1 MPGKTNVGAE
11 GRNKLPKK
19 RRNEVKGDPRGHK
32 RRVPKKK
39 VKKSAEEKRLLAHKE
54 MTKDEAYMAPKAL
67 AEKKRLKAHKAMTT
81 DEAYSDPTPGHGRH
95 PQSKSGEPVR
105 RKAEKK
111 VFTVKDS
118 KGNSVKGG
126 GGNVTWSGGSKSG
139 YDPVAAKKARESRR
153 RGGRAGYAGGGIA
166 LRGFGSTRKI

>member
-1 MPGKTNVGAE
+1 MPGITNVGAE
-11 GRNKLPKK
+11 GKNK
-19 RRNEVKGDPRGHK
+19 RPRK
-32 RRVPKKK
+32 NPKKK
-39 VKKSAEEKRLLAHKE
+39 VQKSAEEKRLLAHKE
-54 MTKDEAYMAPKAL
+54 MTKDKAYMGPKAYAKKV

-95 PQSKSGEPVR
+95 PQSKAGEPVR
-105 RKAEKK
+105 RETKSKP
-111 VFTVKDS
+111 TVKDS
-118 KGNSVKGG
+118 KGNPVKGG

-139 YDPVAAKKARESRR
+139 FDPLAAKKARESRR

>member
-11 GRNKLPKK
+11 GKNKLPRKK
-19 RRNEVKGDPRGHK
+19 PNEVKGDPRGHK
-32 RRVPKKK
+32 RRLPKKK

-67 AEKKRLKAHKAMTT
+67 AEKKRLKAHKEMTK

-95 PQSKSGEPVR
+95 PQSKAGEPVR
-105 RKAEKK
+105 RETKSKP
-111 VFTVKDS
+111 TVKDS
-118 KGNSVKGG
+118 KGNPVKGG

-139 YDPVAAKKARESRR
+139 FDPLAAKKARESRR